1 MSTQTAQQETLTYEP
16 PKTFAERAR
25 PLFDRGIPV
34 IPVAPNE
41 KNATL
46 KDWNTAD
53 FSWRDALAW
62 DQEANVGCVAAAGFC
77 YLDDDKGNLS
87 EIVEKETGLPLKK
100 LTYTVKTA
108 KGYHYYF
115 KTTAASALVGKLV
128 NHKAANFGF
137 DFQNQ
142 ELDGARFYVV
152 GPGSVHPSG
161 AIYTPLDEHQGIAEI
176 PDKMVEWLVANAEQ
190 KPVRVAVEGDGAKLH
205 EDFDFNAWLEHYELT
220 VNDEQDGWYG
230 FDECPIAGYKHE
242 GQNDV
247 SCALFYDGEG
257 FGFKCHAAGCA
268 GYENGL
274 QHLIAHL
281 DETHEPYPGIV
292 WATEDPAET
301 LRIALEFGAQ
311 IAEDTEASQTSDER
325 SESCE
330 AAPASVASTG
340 NALAFPEDCM
350 YGEAKTLAEQMKMP
364 FGLAYPALIA
374 EWSIKPDQ
382 TVYCGTRINIDMA
395 LLAQVGGGKNVA
407 MDRACRLLELAK
419 GTEYKK
425 AAPSG
430 VRALMTLLGDKSNHD
445 KQKTRTPGPCK
456 VLLITHEMTDVLK
469 MTGIENSTLASR
481 MCDLWDDSEF
491 EYPTK
496 EGLISVDCRLSWIGG
511 IPCSVDNPVRFTELF
526 DGETSHGLYDRLLF
540 GYSDVKFNYKHW
552 DPPTSEPMTVD
563 YEDYAAL
570 VPYVPRVSGLS
581 AEAQGMYDSW
591 EPQGGGSRI
600 KQNCMKV
607 ALITTMMNHEETVSE
622 ECMRCAIRFMDWQIA
637 IRQVF
642 EPGEAVND
650 SARCRTIILEA
661 MKQGGACEGYINI
674 KRLAHDR
681 KWGKRFGDWLVKSV
695 IKSLADMGEIQ
706 PKVVEGEKSETMYKL
721 RTKW

>member
-25 PLFDRGIPV
+25 PLFDKGIPV
-34 IPVAPNE
+34 IPVAPNG

-46 KDWNTAD
+46 TDWNTAD
-53 FSWRDALAW
+53 FGWRDAKAW
-62 DQEANVGCVAAAGFC
+62 DQTANVGCVAAVGFC

-161 AIYTPLDEHQGIAEI
+161 VIYTPLDEHQGITEI
-176 PDKMVEWLVANAEQ
+176 PDKLVEWLVANAEQ

-242 GQNDV
+242 GQNDI

-311 IAEDTEASQTSDER
+311 IAEAGRRRRPATSAAS
-325 SESCE
+325 
-330 AAPASVASTG
+330 PA
-340 NALAFPEDCM
+340 
-350 YGEAKTLAEQMKMP
+350 
-364 FGLAYPALIA
+364 
-374 EWSIKPDQ
+374 KP
-382 TVYCGTRINIDMA
+382 RP
-395 LLAQVGGGKNVA
+395 
-407 MDRACRLLELAK
+407 RA
-419 GTEYKK
+419 
-425 AAPSG
+425 
-430 VRALMTLLGDKSNHD
+430 
-445 KQKTRTPGPCK
+445 
-456 VLLITHEMTDVLK
+456 
-469 MTGIENSTLASR
+469 
-481 MCDLWDDSEF
+481 
-491 EYPTK
+491 
-496 EGLISVDCRLSWIGG
+496 
-511 IPCSVDNPVRFTELF
+511 
-526 DGETSHGLYDRLLF
+526 
-540 GYSDVKFNYKHW
+540 
-552 DPPTSEPMTVD
+552 
-563 YEDYAAL
+563 
-570 VPYVPRVSGLS
+570 
-581 AEAQGMYDSW
+581 
-591 EPQGGGSRI
+591 
-600 KQNCMKV
+600 
-607 ALITTMMNHEETVSE
+607 
-622 ECMRCAIRFMDWQIA
+622 
-637 IRQVF
+637 
-642 EPGEAVND
+642 
-650 SARCRTIILEA
+650 
-661 MKQGGACEGYINI
+661 
-674 KRLAHDR
+674 
-681 KWGKRFGDWLVKSV
+681 
-695 IKSLADMGEIQ
+695 
-706 PKVVEGEKSETMYKL
+706 
-721 RTKW
+721 